1 MLEAV
6 PDGGSL
12 YIHVILFSVSLIL
25 CALFSFLETSITAIR
40 LYKLQE
46 LAQSTTG
53 RYTELF
59 QSLEQ
64 NQSRVLT
71 TILVANSF
79 VNVIAAN
86 AGKELADQL
95 FVGIPEWAAWVL
107 SLLFITVMILIVGEV
122 VPKNIARA
130 VGERFFKYTLWI
142 TNIACYALYPV
153 VTIFLKISN
162 YTIQKIKGNDE
173 PEEEVLTSEKEIRFL
188 IDYINKKGLL
198 EEEKTNMLKSIFELG
213 TTSVRDILIP
223 ATAVISISSDT
234 SISDALATFKKY
246 QFSRLPVYENRP
258 DNVVGMLHLKDLFT
272 VKDQDHSSIKSILRP
287 ILFVPDSLKVNQLL
301 KEFKE
306 QHMHIA
312 MVLNEHG
319 IIIGLVT
326 LEDVLEEIVGEIKD
340 EYEEG
345 TEKIIQ
351 LKEGAWLV
359 DAGMSLKDLEA
370 HLHITFEA
378 EGALTLG
385 GFLTEKLQQMPRKG
399 NRITYKTYNFQ
410 VQQASQRRAL
420 QVLVFSDKI
429 QDLDISNL

>member
-1 MLEAV
+1 MLESV
-6 PDGGSL
+6 PDGSL
-12 YIHVILFSVSLIL
+12 YFNIILFSVSLVF

-46 LAQSTTG
+46 LAQATTG

-59 QSLEQ
+59 HSLEQ

-71 TILVANSF
+71 TILVANNLA
-79 VNVIAAN
+79 NVIAATT
-86 AGKELADQL
+86 GTLLAQKVFTGVPKALSVPLEIL
-95 FVGIPEWAAWVL
+95 FTTA
-107 SLLFITVMILIVGEV
+107 MILIIGEV
-122 VPKNIARA
+122 IPKNTARA

-142 TNIACYALYPV
+142 TNVACYILYPV

-162 YTIQKIKGNDE
+162 YTIHKIKGSDH
-173 PEEEVLTSEKEIRFL
+173 PEDEVLTSEKEIRFL

-213 TTSVRDILIP
+213 STSVRDILIP

-234 SISDALATFKKY
+234 SIAEALITFKKY

-258 DNVVGMLHLKDLFT
+258 DNIVGMLHLKDLFA
-272 VKDQDHSSIKSILRP
+272 VKDNQQASIKNILRS
-287 ILFVPDSLKVNQLL
+287 ILFVPESLKVNQLL

-319 IIIGLVT
+319 IIVGLVT

-359 DAGMSLKDLEA
+359 DAGINLKELEN
-370 HLHITFEA
+370 HLHIAFEA
-378 EGALTLG
+378 ESALTLG
-385 GFLTEKLQQMPRKG
+385 GFLTEKLQHLPRKG
-399 NRITYKTYNFQ
+399 NRIGYKGFQFQ

-420 QVLVFSDKI
+420 QVLIFSDKLND
-429 QDLDISNL
+429 QTDLPSL

>member
-1 MLEAV
+1 MLESV
-6 PDGGSL
+6 PDGSL
-12 YIHVILFSVSLIL
+12 YINIILFCGSLIF
-25 CALFSFLETSITAIR
+25 CAFFSFLETSITAIR

-46 LAQSTTG
+46 LAQTSTG
-53 RYTELF
+53 QYTELF
-59 QSLEQ
+59 RTLEQ

-71 TILVANSF
+71 TILVANNLA
-79 VNVIAAN
+79 NVIAAMTGDKV
-86 AGKELADQL
+86 AEAL
-95 FVGIPEWAAWVL
+95 FSHFPPIMSGVL
-107 SLLFITVMILIVGEV
+107 RVIFITAMILIVGEV
-122 VPKNIARA
+122 VPKNLART

-142 TNIACYALYPV
+142 TNVACIILYPV

-162 YTIQKIKGNDE
+162 YTIQKIRGPGE
-173 PEEEVLTSEKEIRFL
+173 TEEEVLTSEKEIRFL

-223 ATAVISISSDT
+223 ATSVVSISSDT
-234 SISDALATFKKY
+234 TVAEALRTFKKY
-246 QFSRLPVYENRP
+246 QFSRFPVYEHKQ
-258 DNVVGMLHLKDLFT
+258 DNIIGMLHLKDLFAI
-272 VKDQDHSSIKSILRP
+272 KDQEQASIKSVLRP

-340 EYEEG
+340 EYEES
-345 TEKIIQ
+345 TDKIIK
-351 LKEGAWLV
+351 LKDGAWLV
-359 DAGMSLKDLEA
+359 DAGLNLKELEE
-370 HLHITFEA
+370 HLQITFETD
-378 EGALTLG
+378 GALTLG
-385 GFLTEKLQQMPRKG
+385 GFLTEKLQHLPRKG
-399 NRITYKTYNFQ
+399 NRIAYKGYQFQ

-420 QVLVFSDKI
+420 QVLIFSEKL
-429 QDLDISNL
+429 QTPVETL

>member
-1 MLEAV
+1 MLEGV
-6 PDGGSL
+6 PDGSL
-12 YIHVILFSVSLIL
+12 YINIVLFSASLIF
-25 CALFSFLETSITAIR
+25 CAFFSFLETSITAIR

-46 LAQSTTG
+46 LAQTTTG
-53 RYTELF
+53 QYSELF
-59 QSLEQ
+59 RSLEQ

-71 TILVANSF
+71 TILVANNLA
-79 VNVIAAN
+79 NVIAATTGTLLAQKLL
-86 AGKELADQL
+86 AGLPKTI
-95 FVGIPEWAAWVL
+95 GIPLEI
-107 SLLFITVMILIVGEV
+107 LFTTAMILIIGEV
-122 VPKNIARA
+122 IPKNMARTI
-130 VGERFFKYTLWI
+130 GERFFKYTLWV
-142 TNIACYALYPV
+142 TNVACYVLYPV

-162 YTIQKIKGNDE
+162 YTIQKIRGPGE

-223 ATAVISISSDT
+223 ATAVISISADT
-234 SISDALATFKKY
+234 SVADALRTFKKY
-246 QFSRLPVYENRP
+246 QFSRFPVYEHKS
-258 DNVVGMLHLKDLFT
+258 DNVIGMLHLKDLFAI
-272 VKDQDHSSIKSILRP
+272 KDQEHASIKTVLRP

-359 DAGMSLKDLEA
+359 DAGISLKELEE
-370 HLHITFEA
+370 HLQIEFET

-385 GFLTEKLQQMPRKG
+385 GFLTEKLQHMPRKG
-399 NRITYKTYNFQ
+399 NRISYKSYEFQ

-420 QVLVFSDKI
+420 QILVFSDKI
-429 QDLDISNL
+429 NQLDLTNE

>member
-1 MLEAV
+1 MLECV
-6 PDGGSL
+6 PDGSL
-12 YIHVILFSVSLIL
+12 YINVILFSGSLIF

-46 LAQSTTG
+46 LAQASTG
-53 RYTELF
+53 KYTELF
-59 QSLEQ
+59 QSLEK

-71 TILVANSF
+71 TILVANNLA
-79 VNVIAAN
+79 NVIAATTG
-86 AGKELADQL
+86 AELAQKL
-95 FVGIPEWAAWVL
+95 FSHFPRTIALPLEI
-107 SLLFITVMILIVGEV
+107 LFITAMILIIGEV
-122 VPKNIARA
+122 VPKNMART

-142 TNIACYALYPV
+142 TNVACYILYVP

-162 YTIQKIKGNDE
+162 YTIQKIRGPGE

-223 ATAVISISSDT
+223 ATAVVSMSADT
-234 SISDALATFKKY
+234 SVAEALRTFKKY
-246 QFSRLPVYENRP
+246 QFSRFPVYEHKSE
-258 DNVVGMLHLKDLFT
+258 NVIGMLHLKDLFAI
-272 VKDQDHSSIKSILRP
+272 KDQEHASIKSVLRP
-287 ILFVPDSLKVNQLL
+287 ILFVPDSVKVNQLL

-359 DAGMSLKDLEA
+359 DAGISLKELEE
-370 HLHITFEA
+370 HLQIKFET

-385 GFLTEKLQQMPRKG
+385 GFLTEKLQHMPRKG
-399 NRITYKTYNFQ
+399 NRISYKSYEFQ

-420 QVLVFSDKI
+420 QILVFSDKI
-429 QDLDISNL
+429 NQLDLISE